1 MTGSEPE
8 APEIAAIL
16 PDLQAAVAH
25 HAAGQLDAAEALYE
39 KILARIPD
47 LGQALHLLGQL
58 ALARGQAARA
68 VDLIERAIEDLP
80 EDQFEPHVNL
90 GNASDAAGQPD
101 KAEASYR
108 SALRIAPDCAVAHA
122 NLAGRLNAR
131 RAFEEAL
138 VICEKAAPLD
148 PALPQTHLNHAIALR
163 GLFRPR
169 EAEAPL
175 RRALALQ
182 PDRVGTLIDLA
193 SLLRQLGTIW
203 ERLNDAEQA
212 RAHFQRA
219 AALAPDTP
227 AVWVAAGRPKSVR
240 RQRLFI

>member
-193 SLLRQLGTIW
+193 SLLRQLNRYR
-203 ERLNDAEQA
+203 EALPLN
-212 RAHFQRA
+212 QRA
-219 AALAPDTP
+219 AALRPNDPDLLLELGTI
-227 AVWVAAGRPKSVR
+227 WE
-240 RQRLFI
+240 